1 MRNSSST
8 PPPLK
13 NPKKTKEFISFTFKD
28 QNTCN
33 GMPMQYEFLAN
44 SEKAKV
50 HLPKQQL
57 FKAIFINTT
66 RGNETPR
73 LL

>member
-1 MRNSSST
+1 
-8 PPPLK
+8 
-13 NPKKTKEFISFTFKD
+13 
-28 QNTCN
+28 
-33 GMPMQYEFLAN
+33 MPMQYKFLAN
-44 SEKAKV
+44 SEKAKEKAKV
-50 HLPKQQL
+50 HLPEQQL